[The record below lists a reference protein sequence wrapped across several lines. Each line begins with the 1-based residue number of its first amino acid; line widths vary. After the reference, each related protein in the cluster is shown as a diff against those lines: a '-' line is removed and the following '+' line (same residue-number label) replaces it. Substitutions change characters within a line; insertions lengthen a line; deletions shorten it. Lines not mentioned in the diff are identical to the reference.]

1 MDIITGSGNDT
12 VIRPVFANGTVF
24 RSNDTISTN
33 AGNDTINPGLGKYEY
48 VDGGEGFDHLI
59 VDYSVAD
66 TGGSMVFNSG
76 YSSSTSGSAERY
88 SGVPNTLSLD
98 DLHFKNIEQFTITG
112 TLQDDTIKTFY
123 GNNVIKAGAGND
135 SVTAVAGTLDGGSGL
150 DYLTLDLSTQ
160 TANLNLSDLT
170 NINISGVVTAINF
183 EGFSITTGSG
193 NDIVTHSGIVNG
205 AVLRTNDVIRTGAG
219 NDIINAGLGGGSIN
233 DGDTVYGGD
242 GIDRLIVDYSVGDTG
257 TGMRFNGSSIYGTA
271 TREVSSTNN
280 TRLDFIGFHDIEEF
294 TVIGTSKDDT
304 INTVG
309 GNDIINSGAG
319 NDTIYTGDG
328 NDTIDGG
335 AGNDTIDGGAG
346 NDVMTGGT
354 GNDTYIV
361 DSTGDIVTE
370 TSTLSTEIDTVKASI
385 TYTLGANLEN
395 LILTGSAAINGTGN
409 SLNNQLT
416 GNQGNNILNGGAG
429 NDTLDGGNGDDTLE
443 GGAGNDTLIAS
454 SGKDVMR
461 GGTGNDT
468 YIVGVLNDDIIIEN
482 ADEGIDTVQ
491 APYTSAQGYTL
502 GANLEN
508 LILLEGGTDGTG
520 NSLDNILTGNSNNN
534 TLSGEGG
541 KDTLIGG
548 DGNDTLI
555 GGAGDDILTGGN
567 GGDFFLYNTNAAF
580 SSAAI
585 GSDRI
590 TDFVKGSD
598 KIILDKTTFTALQS
612 SAGNGFS
619 IINEFAVVSSNAVAA
634 ISSAKIVYNQSSGTL
649 FYNQNGVAS
658 GFGTG
663 AEFANFTGNPSL
675 TASDFVIQT

>member
-1 MDIITGSGNDT
+1 MEIITGSGNDT
-12 VIRPVFANGTVF
+12 VIRPVFVNGAVF
-24 RSNDTISTN
+24 RSNDTIITG

-59 VDYSVAD
+59 LDYSVGD
-66 TGGSMVFNSG
+66 TGGGMDFYSNYASSG
-76 YSSSTSGSAERY
+76 TGSAYRS
-88 SGVPNTLSLD
+88 SGVANTLDLD
-98 DLHFKNIEQFTITG
+98 DLQFQNIEKFTITG
-112 TLQDDTIKTFY
+112 TSKNDTITTYF
-123 GNNVIKAGAGND
+123 GSNVIKAGAGND

-160 TANLNLSDLT
+160 TSNLNLSNLS
-170 NINISGVVTAINF
+170 NINIPGVVTAINF

-193 NDIVTHSGIVNG
+193 NDIVTHTGIVNG
-205 AVLRTNDVIRTGAG
+205 AVLRTNDLIITGAG
-219 NDIINAGLGGGSIN
+219 NDTINAGLGGGSIN

-257 TGMRFNGSSIYGTA
+257 TGMRFVGSSTYGFA
-271 TREVSSTNN
+271 IREVSNTNS
-280 TRLDFIGFHDIEEF
+280 TRLDFIGFHNIEQF
-294 TVIGTSKDDT
+294 TVIGTSKNDT
-304 INTVG
+304 INTVA
-309 GNDIINSGAG
+309 GNDSINGGAG
-319 NDTIYTGDG
+319 NDTI
-328 NDTIDGG
+328 NAG

-346 NDVMTGGT
+346 NDAIDGGAGNDRMTGGT

-370 TSTLSTEIDTVKASI
+370 TSTVSTEIDTVKASI

-409 SLNNQLT
+409 SLNNNLT
-416 GNQGNNILNGGAG
+416 GNQGKNILNGGAG
-429 NDTLDGGNGDDTLE
+429 NDTLDGGNGDDTIE

-454 SGKDVMR
+454 IGNDVMK

-468 YIVGVLNDDIIIEN
+468 YIVGSLNDDIIIEN
-482 ADEGIDTVQ
+482 AGEGIDTVQ

-508 LILLEGGTDGTG
+508 LILIGGATQGTG
-520 NSLDNILTGNSNNN
+520 NSLDNLLTGNSGNN

-548 DGNDTLI
+548 SGNDTLI

-567 GGDFFLYNTNAAF
+567 GSDFFLYNTNAAF

-612 SAGNGFS
+612 KAGNGFS
-619 IINEFAVVSSNAVAA
+619 IVNEFAVVSSDGAAA
-634 ISSAKIVYNQSSGTL
+634 ISAAKIVYNQSSGKL

-658 GFGTG
+658 GLGTG
-663 AEFANFTGNPSL
+663 AEFANLTGNPLL
-675 TASDFVIQT
+675 TASDFIIQI

>member
-1 MDIITGSGNDT
+1 MEIITGSGNDT
-12 VIRPVFANGTVF
+12 VIRPVFVNGTVF
-24 RSNDTISTN
+24 RSNDTIITG

-59 VDYSVAD
+59 LDYSVGD
-66 TGGSMVFNSG
+66 TGGGMDFYSNYASSG
-76 YSSSTSGSAERY
+76 TGSAYRS
-88 SGVPNTLSLD
+88 SGVPNTLDLD
-98 DLHFKNIEQFTITG
+98 DLQFQNIEKFTITG
-112 TLQDDTIKTFY
+112 ISKNDTITTYF
-123 GNNVIKAGAGND
+123 GNNVINAGAGND

-160 TANLNLSDLT
+160 TSNLNLSNLS
-170 NINISGVVTAINF
+170 NINVSGVVTAINF

-193 NDIVTHSGIVNG
+193 NDIVTHTGIVNG
-205 AVLRTNDVIRTGAG
+205 AVLRTNDLIITGAG

-257 TGMRFNGSSIYGTA
+257 TGMRFVGSSTYGFA
-271 TREVSSTNN
+271 IREVSSTNS
-280 TRLDFIGFHDIEEF
+280 TRLDLIGFQDIEEF

-304 INTVG
+304 INTVA
-309 GNDIINSGAG
+309 GNDIINTGAG
-319 NDTIYTGDG
+319 NDTINTAAG
-328 NDTIDGG
+328 NDIINGG

-346 NDVMTGGT
+346 NDRMTGGT

-370 TSTLSTEIDTVKASI
+370 TSTLSTEIDTVQASI

-395 LILTGSAAINGTGN
+395 LILTGFGAINGTGN
-409 SLNNQLT
+409 SLNNNLT
-416 GNQGNNILNGGAG
+416 GNRGDNILNGGIG
-429 NDTLDGGNGDDTLE
+429 NDTLDGDTGNDTLD

-454 SGKDVMR
+454 SGNDVMR
-461 GGTGNDT
+461 GGSGNDT
-468 YIVGVLNDDIIIEN
+468 YIVSGLNDDIIIEN
-482 ADEGIDTVQ
+482 AGEGIDTVQ

-502 GANLEN
+502 GANIEN
-508 LILLEGGTDGTG
+508 LILITGGTNGTG
-520 NSLDNILTGNSNNN
+520 NSLDNILTGNTSNNI
-534 TLSGEGG
+534 LSGEGG

-548 DGNDTLI
+548 SGNDTLI
-555 GGAGDDILTGGN
+555 GGAGDDILTGGS
-567 GGDFFLYNTNAAF
+567 GSDFFLYNTNAAF
-580 SSAAI
+580 NSTAI
-585 GSDRI
+585 AIDRI
-590 TDFVKGSD
+590 TDFQKASD

-619 IINEFAVVSSNAVAA
+619 LNNEFAIVTSDAAAA
-634 ISSAKIVYNQSSGTL
+634 ISGAKIVYNQSRGAL
-649 FYNQNGVAS
+649 FYNQNGLVA

-663 AEFANFTGNPSL
+663 AEFANLTSNLSL

>member
-1 MDIITGSGNDT
+1 MEIITGSGNDT
-12 VIRPVFANGTVF
+12 VIRPVFVNGAVF
-24 RSNDTISTN
+24 RSNDTINTG

-59 VDYSVAD
+59 LDYSVGD
-66 TGGSMVFNSG
+66 TGGGMSFNTTYG
-76 YSSSTSGSAERY
+76 TSGSASRS

-98 DLHFKNIEQFTITG
+98 TLQFKNIEKFTITG
-112 TLQDDTIKTFY
+112 TSKDDTIKTYY

-160 TANLNLSDLT
+160 KANLNLSNLT

-205 AVLRTNDVIRTGAG
+205 TVLRTNDVIKTGAG
-219 NDIINAGLGGGSIN
+219 NDIINAGLGGGSVN

-257 TGMRFNGSSIYGTA
+257 TGMRFNGSSTYGFA
-271 TREVSSTNN
+271 IRQVSSTNN
-280 TRLDFIGFHDIEEF
+280 TRLDFVGFHNIEEF
-294 TVIGTSKDDT
+294 TVTGTSKDDT

-309 GNDIINSGAG
+309 GNDIINGGAG
-319 NDTIYTGDG
+319 NDTINTAAG

-346 NDVMTGGT
+346 NDQMTGGT

-361 DSTGDIVTE
+361 DSTGDTVTE
-370 TSTLSTEIDTVKASI
+370 TSTLSTEIDTIKASV
-385 TYTLGANLEN
+385 TYTLGANQEN
-395 LILTGSAAINGTGN
+395 LILTGSGAINGTGN
-409 SLNNQLT
+409 SLNNNLT
-416 GNQGNNILNGGAG
+416 GNQGKNILNGGSG
-429 NDTLDGGNGDDTLE
+429 NDTLDGGNGDDTLD

-454 SGKDVMR
+454 SGKDVMK

-468 YIVGVLNDDIIIEN
+468 YIVSSLNDDIIIEN
-482 ADEGIDTVQ
+482 AGEGIDTVQ

-508 LILLEGGTDGTG
+508 LILIGGATKGTG
-520 NSLDNILTGNSNNN
+520 NSLDNTLTGNSRNN

-555 GGAGDDILTGGN
+555 GGAGNDILTGGN

-580 SSAAI
+580 TSAAI
-585 GSDRI
+585 GIDRI
-590 TDFVKGSD
+590 MDFVKGSD

-612 SAGNGFS
+612 KAGNGFS
-619 IINEFAVVSSNAVAA
+619 IVNEFAVVSSNAAAA
-634 ISSAKIVYNQSSGTL
+634 ISEAKIVYNQSSGAL

-663 AEFANFTGNPSL
+663 AEFANFTGKPL
-675 TASDFVIQT
+675 LIASDFVIQT

>member
-1 MDIITGSGNDT
+1 MEIITGSGNDT
-12 VIRPVFANGTVF
+12 VIRPVFVNGSVF
-24 RSNDTISTN
+24 RSNDTINTG

-48 VDGGEGFDHLI
+48 VDGGQGFDHLI
-59 VDYSVAD
+59 VDYSVGD
-66 TGGSMVFNSG
+66 TGGGMDF
-76 YSSSTSGSAERY
+76 YSNYATSGTGSAYRS

-98 DLHFKNIEQFTITG
+98 DVQFKNIEKFTVTGTSKNDTIT
-112 TLQDDTIKTFY
+112 TYF

-135 SVTAVAGTLDGGSGL
+135 SVTAIAGTLDGGSGL

-160 TANLNLSDLT
+160 TSNLNLSNLS
-170 NINISGVVTAINF
+170 NINVSGVVTAINF
-183 EGFSITTGSG
+183 ERFSITTGSG
-193 NDIVTHSGIVNG
+193 NDIVTHTGIVNG
-205 AVLRTNDVIRTGAG
+205 AVLRTNDVIKTGAG
-219 NDIINAGLGGGSIN
+219 NDTINAGLAGGSIN

-257 TGMRFNGSSIYGTA
+257 TGMRFVGSSTYGYA
-271 TREVSSTNN
+271 IRQVSNTDS
-280 TRLDFIGFHDIEEF
+280 TRLDFIGFHNIEQF
-294 TVIGTSKDDT
+294 TVTGTSKDDT

-309 GNDIINSGAG
+309 GNDIINAGAG
-319 NDTIYTGDG
+319 NDTINASAGNDTINAGTG

-335 AGNDTIDGGAG
+335 AGNDR
-346 NDVMTGGT
+346 MTGGT

-395 LILTGSAAINGTGN
+395 LILTGFAAINGTGN
-409 SLNNQLT
+409 SLNNKLT
-416 GNQGNNILNGGAG
+416 GNRGDNILNGGIGNDILDGDTG
-429 NDTLDGGNGDDTLE
+429 NDTLD

-454 SGKDVMR
+454 SGNDVMK

-468 YIVGVLNDDIIIEN
+468 YIVSGLNDDIIIEN
-482 ADEGIDTVQ
+482 AGEGIDTVQ

-508 LILLEGGTDGTG
+508 LILIAGGTDGTG
-520 NSLDNILTGNSNNN
+520 NSLDNILTGNTSNNI
-534 TLSGEGG
+534 LSGAGG

-555 GGAGDDILTGGN
+555 GGAGNDILTGGN
-567 GGDFFLYNTNAAF
+567 GSDFFLYNTNAAF
-580 SSAAI
+580 ISTAI
-585 GSDRI
+585 GIDRI

-619 IINEFAVVSSNAVAA
+619 LSNEFAIVSTNTAAA
-634 ISSAKIVYNQSSGTL
+634 ISGAKIVYNQSSGSL
-649 FYNQNGVAS
+649 FYNQNGLAA

-663 AEFANFTGNPSL
+663 AEFANLTGNPLL

>member
-1 MDIITGSGNDT
+1 MEIITGSGNDT
-12 VIRPVFANGTVF
+12 VIRPVFVNGSVF
-24 RSNDTISTN
+24 RSNDTILTG

-59 VDYSVAD
+59 LDYSVAD
-66 TGGSMVFNSG
+66 TGGGMDFYSNYASSG
-76 YSSSTSGSAERY
+76 TGSAYRS
-88 SGVPNTLSLD
+88 SGVPNTLELD
-98 DLHFKNIEQFTITG
+98 DLQFTNIEKFTVTGTSKNDTIT
-112 TLQDDTIKTFY
+112 TYF

-135 SVTAVAGTLDGGSGL
+135 NVTAVAGTLDGGSGL

-160 TANLNLSDLT
+160 TSNLNLSNLA
-170 NINISGVVTAINF
+170 NINVSGVVTAINF

-193 NDIVTHSGIVNG
+193 NDIVTHTGIVNG
-205 AVLRTNDVIRTGAG
+205 AVLRTNDLIITGAG
-219 NDIINAGLGGGSIN
+219 NDTINAGLGGGSIN

-257 TGMRFNGSSIYGTA
+257 TGMRFVGSSTYGYA
-271 TREVSSTNN
+271 IREVSNTDS
-280 TRLDFIGFHDIEEF
+280 TRLDFIGFHNIEQF

-304 INTVG
+304 INTVAG
-309 GNDIINSGAG
+309 NDSINGGAGNDIINTAAG
-319 NDTIYTGDG
+319 NDTINGGTG
-328 NDTIDGG
+328 NDAIDGG
-335 AGNDTIDGGAG
+335 AGNDR
-346 NDVMTGGT
+346 MTGGT

-385 TYTLGANLEN
+385 TYILGANLEN
-395 LILTGSAAINGTGN
+395 LTLTGFAAINGTGN
-409 SLNNQLT
+409 SLNNKLI
-416 GNQGNNILNGGAG
+416 GNRGDNILNAGAG
-429 NDTLDGGNGDDTLE
+429 NDTLDGDTGNDTLD

-454 SGKDVMR
+454 IGNDVMR

-468 YIVGVLNDDIIIEN
+468 YIVGGLNDDIIIEN
-482 ADEGIDTVQ
+482 GGEGIDTVQ

-520 NSLDNILTGNSNNN
+520 NSLDNILTGNTRNN
-534 TLSGEGG
+534 TLDGGGG

-548 DGNDTLI
+548 SGNDILI
-555 GGAGDDILTGGN
+555 GGAGDDILTGGS
-567 GGDFFLYNTNAAF
+567 GSDFFLYNTNAAF
-580 SSAAI
+580 NSTAI

-619 IINEFAVVSSNAVAA
+619 LNNEFAIVTSDAAAA
-634 ISSAKIVYNQSSGTL
+634 ISAAKIVYNQSSGSL
-649 FYNQNGVAS
+649 FYNQNGLAA
-658 GFGTG
+658 GLGTG
-663 AEFANFTGNPSL
+663 SLFANFTGNPSL